1 MSDQRNPESSEEA
14 IQVGQRDIF
23 EKFGILFTDVKEG
36 RASSEMTL
44 KPQHRNV
51 YGMPYGGIMFHLADI
66 TSGMAFLSAGGNG
79 VTVSGNVNFL
89 RGADPDAKKLACHAV
104 VKKAGKNLFFIDAD
118 ISDDSG
124 SVLSEYSFV
133 FTNLSKEV

>member
-66 TSGMAFLSAGGNG
+66 TSGI
-79 VTVSGNVNFL
+79 
-89 RGADPDAKKLACHAV
+89 HAV

-133 FTNLSKEV
+133 FTNLSKEA